1 MAKVTRGTQGRK
13 PESTLVTRAPKR
25 KRRSRNWGAAL
36 VAASIAVAWTVGGL
50 VMPSMASEPP
60 SVASV
65 HPEVNVSG
73 GGSVDV
79 GTTGSGAE
87 TLVGF
92 LRTSALTSTKDKNT
106 AWSMYGTTQSFGEY
120 TAQFLP
126 KSCIVGMSN
135 NYGTIGERIA
145 EEWITRPGARY
156 YGAWVLFPKDHKDFS
171 LDASTSRSADRSAD
185 SSTADADADSLEL
198 SLELDSDES
207 EESSPVETEIPSTTG
222 RTSVD
227 SETPKAVEPVVEKG
241 ETQAKDTPGT
251 NDSPSSSSKGTEL
264 SPSAANPGESKSRES
279 KESGESTPSVSPK
292 QSADDKAASAEPKAE
307 KTTAPKDED
316 KTTAPAS
323 KGGKDN
329 TEGAAKPGDDKAGK
343 TAPVLGQDRAPVF
356 SFRPNIPKI
365 NIKFD
370 PKKPKEIAMKEAI
383 EQIDKVQ
390 NDVLQELEEFA
401 SKHNLDKKFTDR
413 IRTKLNMQFENM
425 REKVK
430 KILDEKYA
438 ETNLAGGCQPCND
451 RKCTNTGSYVP
462 VGAIVLTPSL
472 KDSNAWLLGQ
482 KTTAHQ
488 VFYLPQYSST
498 NGGVISAGGADSFC
512 VEPQRVLK
520 PGSHNIYTYPSGV
533 EWAEKNPEKAEIVK
547 ALAWHYK
554 QQNNPSSYGKYQNA
568 IWKTVFGFP
577 GDTGIWNHQ
586 NDSQHTAPGASQ
598 ALISAAMSAYKNRVN
613 VLSTLQDMHLDQ
625 ISVDTAPDGKSKI
638 VFLQLNDYNQ
648 DANVRRNIGDQVYL
662 SVAGATDVDGKPVN
676 RISLTE
682 AEKGIHLKVANPN
695 AFSIKFA
702 GGLRNAED
710 AYFLNNSDTQA
721 QVAVLA
727 KQLTVSGSLKIEW
740 GTTDTANP
748 QVGTTLLVNG
758 SESNP
763 GGAEAIDISQYGPN
777 DTITLTDSVTY
788 SGLTKSSLSRDNYYL
803 VGKLM
808 RVRDG
813 VTTEIRIPGG
823 MRDIVKFPNGNFQGI
838 FPVKLKVSD
847 MKAGDKYYYEE
858 YIVTSDPRY
867 NKNEKIL
874 TGYGFLPVVVKHAGS
889 DNPDQT
895 VEIKQAGAKLV
906 INKVASGE
914 TANAGGQ
921 VRFDVNCIKDNKTT
935 ASKTLYASA
944 KGGAASVTGNG
955 PATEISVAPGSTCQV
970 KERYESTNLK
980 FSPEQVA
987 FTVTNQAGP
996 VNASTNVQ
1004 VGGNGH
1010 NVTATTNFTV
1020 PAGSTQV
1027 TVNTTNNYQADNVAK
1042 FILKKE
1048 RRTNDGSALEDGG
1061 FRFTVNCD
1069 GYDGDA
1075 LTLKKE
1081 NNYQWEF
1088 TQLKGKALKA
1098 GTKCTVK
1105 ETEQHNYPNHDWK
1118 SVDFS
1123 VQGTAGTPVNNGV
1136 SFVLPRAS
1144 QATAV
1149 VTATNTYE
1157 LKKGSLQVTKRVNTN
1172 AKNNPYQNQNY
1183 TFEADCFQPRP
1194 GDNSLAQQTTFE
1206 RQALGRLTDH
1216 ATWIRPVSVTPNKP
1230 LKLADKSLSVGTLC
1244 LVWER
1249 DVAGDVKP
1257 NLTWAGAGD
1266 DVTYTDGAGVTH
1278 TKARRVFIT
1287 PDNGHTPG
1295 IDLTATNDF
1304 QVPYGS
1310 FKIAKELTGDA
1321 ASDPKVTQ
1329 HDFRF
1334 AVNCQDNTGRKLF
1347 DEKIVTV
1354 KPGQTLDFAE
1364 HTNQQIRVG
1373 STCTIHEVQPKIKG
1387 IVSKLTEWKGMN
1399 YTTVGDLSTIRF
1411 QVPDKAAPQLT
1422 FTAVNEVKPDIAK
1435 FQIRKLVVPAGTE
1448 FTGNFKF
1455 LYECTDPNSTNGKN
1469 YTQSRPYGTQQA
1481 KPYIEVPAYGNSEI
1495 ITVPAKSQCRVTEV
1509 RSELPNVKDN
1519 SSQNPLKYATLSF
1532 DPAGAGQNSGV
1543 FTPGKDGKEVF
1554 TVSATNT
1561 YTEKM
1566 TGFQF
1571 SKKVTGNNKANHAAD
1586 SFDFGWS
1593 CQPRQGNAVTGSQR
1607 LADNGSHKVE
1617 NLPVGTRC
1625 VLWENPATP
1634 KAGEKNATKWTVAGK
1649 AQDGKN
1655 IDGHANAVEFTVDT
1669 EGTPV
1674 AIEANNS
1681 FDIPDTS
1688 ISIEKKVVKGNQ
1700 AEVPADK
1707 EYRVNV
1713 SCVYPTDNAVHP
1725 IASNEPLRV
1734 GKTLKFAADKNG
1746 VKIPVGASCTVE
1758 ETADSAMLPGH
1769 NLTVQ
1774 LKVGNQVVSQPNT
1787 SRADN
1792 ITVQAAGK
1800 TTVTIENT
1808 YNRQVGGFKLSKAV
1822 TGNGLDPA
1830 EALQA
1835 NGGSYAFDYNCV
1847 IAGKTVKKGT
1857 VTVTPQNTAEVND
1870 IPAGAKC
1877 SLTEKKVTA
1886 PTGFTAPQL
1895 SWKAVGTD
1903 PAGTV
1908 TIVENQKPTLEAT
1921 NDYTPY
1927 QVKFNLRKV
1936 VNTDDHTQPGGAYG
1950 FRIDC
1955 GSGAA
1960 KDVVLNQDNNYTW
1973 ESAGTPEFSRLSAKS
1988 CTITE
1993 TTLPELAGYT
2003 HQSVSYQVTN
2013 ATATQNQSAKSVT
2026 FAFPPKGDATVD
2038 VTATNDYQRQQGSI
2052 KVLKRV
2058 TVEGNV
2064 ANPWA
2069 NHQYNFEADCENPVD
2084 KSWND
2089 HDSVTVGAGQEGVFQ
2104 KGRWVG
2110 SVCHVWE
2117 NTTDTADVTNQL
2129 TWEGDGETVASY
2141 TDKNGVTHNNV
2152 RKVTIQADKGGT
2164 PAVALTAHNH
2174 LTVQYGTFTLAKKLS
2189 GDALDNDTV
2198 KNTEFTFRVT
2208 CDGIADQTVKV
2219 RPGTPVTLP
2228 GDKMKVG
2235 TSCTVHEEPSTIP
2248 GVSSTFAG
2256 WEGEGYTSA
2265 DNDGITVTIAKT
2277 AAGTPAQVFT
2287 ANNQVNYDQGKFQIR
2302 KSVIPA
2308 DATFDGNFR
2317 FDYTCEAP
2325 AGKTINPGM
2334 SLQGTVEVPA
2344 GQVSAEI
2351 LVPAGSKCQVT
2362 EANPQSA
2369 PAPNLVEGKNPLKYQ
2384 GTSFGQGSQGLTSQK
2399 LTVGKDQLV
2408 VFEATNTYVEQTT
2421 GFQFSKTLAGNNAAK
2436 HANNTFDFAWSCQA
2450 RNGKQ
2455 YSGSE
2460 TLTPTGSRVVENL
2473 PVGTKCVLWENS
2485 FARNKL
2491 ANESNP
2497 STKWTVNGKESA
2509 GAKITDFAGRE
2520 RNNAVS
2526 FEVKTEKD
2534 TVSITAENKFDIPG
2548 AALTVKKAVK
2558 ADKLSVLPKNQ
2569 KYRVD
2574 IACLYPTDGQNHT
2587 IAQGLELSDKQS
2599 KIYKTDLGG
2608 VAIPVGA
2615 TCTVTEDTGSAH
2627 VDGHNWSVKLL
2638 EGGREIST
2646 TNTAQVTVPQ
2656 AGTTVTI
2663 ENSYQRRVGGFELRK
2678 LVDGVNSNVALAA
2691 NKAKFEFT
2699 YDCRLGTESVK
2710 KGTITLD
2717 AQKLA
2722 EEITGIPAGAQCVVK
2737 EPKVTAPRGYAAPT
2751 VSWKL
2756 DGAESTT
2763 GTTTI
2768 AEGKTSR
2775 LEATNTYT
2783 PYQVNFNLKKL
2794 AAGSDGA
2801 KLAGLHT
2808 FQVTCG
2814 EGQNQATAEV
2824 TLSANGTETWD
2835 SSQFTGAPILS
2846 GEKCT
2851 ITETTPATVTNYNW
2865 KSVKYAVTGVTPD
2878 AKAPEKGVAFT
2889 LPKTGNASVSI
2900 TASNTY
2906 DHQLGSL
2913 ALQKAVSV
2921 KDNVANP
2928 WDNKSYDFT
2937 VDCYQPGEGNA
2948 VGAKIEALS
2957 KTLSLKAG
2965 EPAKTVVSKAP
2976 VGTVCYVKETVANT
2990 PDVTNQLTWGDA
3002 GTPAAHPDGTEN
3014 ARRVVIAEDTA
3025 KTPALTVTAL
3035 NQLEV
3040 HYGTFSLSKKL
3051 TGDAAAD
3058 VEVQKTAF
3066 NFTVDCD
3073 GIAAQ
3078 NISVKPGQSV
3088 TLPEGKMQVG
3098 SKCRVHEVS
3107 ATITGVSSKL
3117 TGWEGSASTAIAD
3130 NGIEVTIPTAG
3141 TPALSFTAVNEVTY
3155 DKASF
3160 QIRKVADAGTTNLN
3174 NVDFNFTYQCVA
3186 NGKTYTQKTPFNNQA
3201 PAEFIT
3207 VKPGATSAPISVPA
3221 GAKCRVTEVN
3231 PAATPTVTGQNPVNY
3246 DSTTFNPGGK
3256 GTVSAEFSATE
3267 GTVVTVEAKNIY
3279 VEQKTGFKL
3288 TKTVTGNNANNHS
3301 EKFTFGYSCKAP
3313 NGTKTTETTSLGSG
3327 DPAFAKGDLPV
3338 GTECVLWEDSASIA
3352 KKANETHTLKWT
3364 VGAATATTGT
3374 KVTDHNGATHENGVQ
3389 FTLETENK
3397 TVVVA
3402 AENHFEV
3409 PGTELTV
3416 KKTVTKD
3423 KNSEVPADKKFLVDI
3438 TCEYPTDGK
3447 THTIAAGVELGHG
3460 QTKTFTAD
3468 TAQVPIP
3475 VGAKCSVTEQ
3485 DASAAVDGHT
3495 WKLTV
3500 KDPNNVKTAGLQADK
3515 TKNTVELVND
3525 YKREVGGFKLT
3536 KAVDGI
3542 DFAKAVKANNGNF
3555 EFTYDCQLNGKTV
3568 KNGKGSLNL
3577 NDTKATATV
3586 TDIPQGAVC
3595 TLKETAPQAPAGFAA
3610 PKAPTWKIGVTASD
3624 SGVVTI
3630 AKGETTEVLA
3640 TNTYT
3645 PYQVK
3650 FDLKKVVKAAGDAK
3664 LDGDFKFQVT
3674 CGNKTQPVTLNA
3686 ANNYTWDSSQLE
3698 GLETLSGVKC
3708 SVEETEKATFPTHKW
3723 KSVQYD
3729 VTGVDKNQDAPKD
3742 GVAFTLPQT
3751 GDASVTITA
3760 TNDYEY
3766 KLGSFQLQKSVEV
3779 ADNAANPWKDKDYKF
3794 SVTCYEPGQNGA
3806 LGSQLPTV
3814 PLTLK
3819 ADGKPVM
3826 AVENAKVG
3834 TKCFVKETIAN
3845 TPQVTNTLTWD
3856 GAGETAVSPDKTAN
3870 TRQVVITETKPDS
3883 PVLVK
3888 AVNNLKVHFGTFK
3901 LHKELTGNAA
3911 DNLKVKD
3918 TEFTFK
3924 VACDGLE
3931 EQTLTLKGGETKAL
3945 PDDKMQV
3952 GSKCRVHE
3960 VPAKIAGVKG
3970 QAVVWN
3976 EDATATSDGGIE
3988 VTIPAA
3994 EVKDLTFTATNRFD
4008 YDLAKFKIH
4017 KTVTSPVEV
4026 AFNGDF
4032 HFTYQCQAPAGKAV
4046 DPALPLRGTVT
4057 VPAGQDS
4064 ADITVPAGSKCTVTE
4079 VNPKTKPAVVKN
4091 PQLNPVRYDSTTF
4104 DPAGKDFTSG
4114 EFTVSGQTVAK
4125 VTATNTYVEQMTGF
4139 QFSKEAVKGN
4149 NAAKHPGPFNF
4160 GYSCTLPGDKTRAGK
4175 ASLAVGQTESVDK
4188 LPVGTKCVLWE
4199 DRGQP
4204 LTNEQA
4210 STQWTVAGQEVSAKT
4225 LQGHENAVE
4234 FTVNTEKKPVVIS
4247 AVNTFEIPSTSL
4259 TVEKKVLTQGEKVN
4273 IPADKKFSVDVTC
4286 EYPTDGQTHIIAK
4299 GLLLKDK
4306 GSKEFTADTKGVKIP
4321 VGASCT
4327 ITENE
4332 KGASVPGH
4340 SLVKVEIKEGTAIL
4354 APASKASVTTTA
4366 EAKKV
4371 TIENTYQREFGG
4383 FTLAKTVSGE
4393 SHVTEPASYKFR
4405 YNCFNPKNVDEK
4417 VEGELDIASNS
4428 TKKVENIPVGYRCK
4442 ITEDKPNVEGAKWGY
4457 TLSKDTFEITKTA
4470 VQVAGQLDSNSI
4482 EVSAENKYTDSM
4494 GKFTVKKVV
4503 APGEGTD
4510 PALPPANAVYNFEY
4524 QCQAPGAAPSD
4535 KWQAF
4540 HIAQDE
4546 TFTSPNIPAGS
4557 ECAIREVQPTGDF
4570 TGLNAE
4576 VTWNLAESLTN
4587 PGVTATPAPAL
4598 VAAKDAFVFGKDG
4611 ETAGKFTIG
4620 KNNTVRELTAT
4631 NKFTHADVEL
4641 TLQKVAQATS
4651 ARGATDYS
4659 SDNYNRYILPRYAKR
4674 TAVEM
4679 RVTCTD
4685 AADTETY
4692 LNEKYDVPINGAV
4705 YKVPKKVPYGAKCR
4719 VAELDT
4725 AFDDAGALFYSGW
4738 RHSVDM
4744 SVTFASGGKALAE
4757 KYAFD
4762 ATQDDGDKAG
4772 IEFTAKDKTAIA
4784 VKMVN
4789 KWDCFAT
4796 VTSTLGA
4803 NFPNAPV
4810 VDGVRQID
4818 LSQKKPTDRVTIT
4831 DTVEFKNLPDLSG
4844 TTASYTVVGRLFDAT
4859 KAGQLNLRTFND
4871 RSQYLKWDNGHGQMW
4886 DYVYEAKIKSGTS
4899 TVTLT
4904 YDVPVSLLEAHP
4916 NGIAA
4921 AVAVYRDNYSNQ
4933 GGRIVDACNNY
4944 CNLVSIEPNLPQSQ
4958 QVKPTWKGELQTSVT
4973 NPASQSNMLYVG
4985 KDAADQQ
4992 VTDAVDYKNVVPGS
5006 YDLYAR
5012 IVAVGNESLVI
5023 GEGTKAVTTAAKGA
5037 NDLST
5042 GKWENNQIT
5051 VTKAALEEALKAGA
5065 SQFVTYEFLLPTG
5078 TATSG
5083 VDVNTLKDKAVAAH
5097 VDQNDVKQ
5105 QLFTPTVKT
5114 NATVGEDG
5122 AKTVP
5127 ADAKGNVTVYDKVT
5141 YRNLQG
5147 GKKYTV
5153 SGVLHVKNP
5162 DGTDGGVLEGIEP
5175 ASGTIDLSA
5184 KPKTESFSGEIT
5196 IKFSVP
5202 AAKLRQ
5208 KTAVAFEEVKDGN
5221 ILVAAHADIT
5231 DEDQTIYSPHLG
5243 TTASVTPGTT
5253 ATADTPATVD
5263 MEGAKLVKGK
5273 DTKNGVKVSDTV
5285 AYEALQPGE
5294 YVVYGEVMRVTANG
5308 GTAETGITG
5317 YTDLSVTDPASA
5329 SGSVVINF
5337 TKPLQAVSG
5346 EKYVV
5351 FEKLYRQ
5358 ADFAAGKPKA
5368 GAKPIAAHEDSK
5380 DIAQTITVPYV
5391 PRVTT
5396 DAKDGADGDKF
5407 VNPAADFT
5415 VQDEVTATGLIPGKT
5430 YDVAGELMIQDGT
5443 PNGTPTGITQTGQ
5456 ITAGEDGTGKTV
5468 LTFTVTA
5475 AKAVE
5480 LGLIGKPV
5488 VAFETLSQDGKKVA
5502 VHHDINDEKQT
5513 VYTGGMQTSARDEAD
5528 GNQTMIPGQKNA
5540 KVVDTVTFSGRFEK
5554 SHSYTLVGELHYADG
5569 TVVPGTSIVSKP
5581 VQSDKDGV
5589 IAEQKM
5595 TFTVPAN
5602 SIVAGKNMVVFEK
5615 LFEGKKTEGKPV
5627 VSHEDLTDVN
5637 QTITVNEVQITTN
5650 AYDGSAGDK
5659 SDPKDKNLTVGAG
5672 SETVTI
5678 YDQVSY
5684 EGLEVGK
5691 EYTITGT
5698 LHYQVD
5704 ATLADGT
5711 QVKKGQAIDAKYI
5724 KNTPSVTFKADKSNG
5739 TAIVEFVVDKAG
5751 LATAP
5756 VVVFESLKEGEVE
5769 IATHNDIGDDNQIVY
5784 VHKPEIGT
5792 TATVDNGKKVIQ
5804 VPADA
5809 KKAPKTITVKD
5820 EVAWSSLEP
5829 GDYTVVGKLM
5839 AAQNGALTSETPVAT
5854 GSASFKVTKNQT
5866 EGTVS
5871 MNFKVPLDKVKAGG
5885 DFVAYEY
5892 VYRASDVTE
5901 SGPKSGAAVV
5911 AQHEDLA
5918 DAGQTVTVGTL
5929 TTDAKDQADG
5939 DKFVDNTK
5947 DVSIVDVVT
5956 YSGLNPAKNYTLKG
5970 ELMDKATKQ
5979 TTGITSEIQV
5989 GPGTD
5994 HAIDPSG
6001 AGTFEL
6007 VFTVPARQILG
6018 KTVVAFET
6026 LFQDGKEFLIHH
6038 DIDDEDQTVRAPKLG
6053 TQATGSSETGQLLT
6067 DAKSSITDT
6076 VAYENLDTTKK
6087 YVIAGQLMNKADRQP
6102 LGITAVKEFSPKQA
6116 SGIEKVTFE
6125 VPAGKVPAG
6134 TTVVVFEKL
6143 YLAADVTVAGSQV
6156 TVKSGKNPVASHED
6170 INDEAQTVTTN
6181 ETPKIGTVLS
6191 VDGQRAKG
6199 TEVPVI
6205 GADTKSLVDVVDY
6218 QGLNP
6223 QVTYRLEAQLV
6234 VVSADGKVTETKNLG
6249 SISFQPKASAGTQP
6263 VTIPLT
6269 DKAALNPNQKL
6280 VAYETLYRL
6289 DKPGKPGEPGEKV
6302 TEHKDKE
6309 DKDQTVV
6316 NSYQPKIGTTLTNKA
6331 NGSQLVEG
6339 TSAEVTL
6346 VDTVKYEGLT
6356 VGQEYTLQGTL
6367 QHKVN
6372 GQPVDTG
6379 ITASATFTP
6388 KASEGT
6394 QEVTFTVP
6402 GAKLAEF
6409 VGTNTGEAELVAFEQ
6424 LFEGKGAT
6432 GEPVAKHE
6440 DINDA
6445 GQTVRVT
6452 NTPEIGT
6459 VLSADGKREPGTEE
6473 PTVYVAETLK
6483 LTDVVNYY
6491 NLKPNTE
6498 YTLDGRLMGVDAAGA
6513 AVETGVTNQA
6523 TFTTPAAKDGATL
6536 VSGSATVEFTVPR
6549 AVLEK
6554 HEKLVAFEKLFLGG
6568 ELVGVHENPG
6578 DKDQSVKVKKPGV
6591 GTVAS
6596 VNGLNTL
6603 ETWEGKKA
6611 SGEAAPETYTVTD
6624 VVRLYNVEEGK
6635 TYALAGQV
6643 YDQAKVGT
6651 AGAKALASAATT
6663 VKVDSQMAV
6672 TPTEVEKTQYGADVK
6687 VYETTMK
6694 LTVKRQDI
6702 TNKSTLVVFEQ
6713 LWAPGTFQGVNPDK
6727 TEVTAQ
6733 GKGSTPVAEHNKKDS
6748 ASQSVNVNKPQFGSL
6763 KLKKTVTGWDPKFQ
6777 RMSQTDAKYLFTVK
6791 CKQKGN
6797 EEIIALTEGGEKTID
6812 GIPAGDTCTIT
6823 EDVQNAVAQT
6833 GLKNT
6838 VKFTEANGITV
6849 ESTENGVAT
6858 VKVGGSADGDTRV
6871 ANVEVTAE
6879 NVLTHEPVIST
6890 NTTGKYGKTFTNG
6903 DTLTDNVDYNH
6914 MPAGDYLL
6922 HTYFV
6927 EMVKNAQ
6934 GETVAQ
6940 KIDYVSSLVTPVNP
6954 ESGKGA
6960 QLQNAANPTDG
6971 YQGTWPV
6978 DITIPA
6984 ELQQTGKQIVV
6995 WQDLYRAPLDSERA
7009 KFEASLQ
7016 NLKAGETSQLAP
7028 LVVSH
7033 HETTDKQGKGY
7044 QWLQV
7049 STHFGSFQVQK
7060 AVQVDGSLGANV
7072 AKQLPQSFHF
7082 SYVAEAPAGKAL
7094 RTGTKASG
7102 EFTLTVD
7109 PKNPAAATSPVFDGF
7124 PVGTKVTI
7132 TETGVEGVMPT
7143 GASMKTTWAAAA
7155 GKTGTAWTNE
7165 VETKSKVIEIVP
7177 SGLLQ
7182 LRVTNTFE
7190 GTNPQLATVATTL
7203 DGGKMLKPSEDTKV
7217 FDTVTYSGL
7226 VADRSYWL
7234 RTELVYTDDSTPVL
7248 GADEKPL
7255 ELWTKVT
7262 ASQNGTGTW
7271 VVGKDNPLVVP
7282 ATSAPDRDVVFF
7294 ESLYEVPNTPGSDEN
7309 TPPTPGVNPPVVEH
7323 KNPQDEKQTVTRRPK
7338 LDLQTV
7344 AKLEGEATTLVA
7356 GQASKVIDTVSYNG
7370 LQAGGSYTL
7379 EGKLVKKSDG
7389 STVAGPIIVTGLTA
7403 SDTGSGKWEMQIP
7416 LSADQ
7421 TKNLADGDE
7430 LVVFEKAYAGKLPK
7444 DSSTSTLQLVKAH
7457 EDLKDASQTVKVT
7470 KPKTPPTPPVT
7481 TPPTKP
7487 GTPPGG
7493 GTPPPGG
7500 GTPPGGGDTP
7510 PGGNVPPPDVPQP
7523 PVSPSTTTPPPPP
7536 VTPPV
7541 SPSTTTPPP
7550 KPPVAPANT
7559 IPPARAKVPP
7569 TLARTGAQAAVV
7581 GVLSLA
7587 MIAAGA
7593 TIGLLAARRKR
7604 ESEK

>member
-3279 VEQKTGFKL
+3279 VEQKTGFKF
-3288 TKTVTGNNANNHS
+3288 TKSVTGNNADNHQ
-3301 EKFTFGYSCKAP
+3301 EKFTFGYSCQAP
-3313 NGTKTTETTSLGSG
+3313 NGTKTTGTTQLGNG
-3327 DPAFAKGDLPV
+3327 DPAFTKNDLPV

-3352 KKANETHTLKWT
+3352 KKPNETHTLKWT
-3364 VGAATATTGT
+3364 VGETPATPGT
-3374 KVTDHNGATHENGVQ
+3374 KVTDHNGASHDNGVQ
-3389 FTLETENK
+3389 FKLETENK
-3397 TVVVA
+3397 TVVIA
-3402 AENHFEV
+3402 AENNFEV

-3423 KNSEVPADKKFLVDI
+3423 KNSDAPGDKKFSVNV
-3438 TCEYPTDGK
+3438 TCNYPTDGK
-3447 THTIAAGVELGHG
+3447 DHVIAQNLKLGHG
-3460 QTKTFTAD
+3460 ETQTFTKD
-3468 TAQVPIP
+3468 VNQVAIP
-3475 VGAKCSVTEQ
+3475 VGAKCTVTE
-3485 DASAAVDGHT
+3485 DEASAAVPGHA

-3500 KDPNNVKTAGLQADK
+3500 KDPNNVKTAGVQAEK
-3515 TKNTVELVND
+3515 AKNTVELVND

-3536 KAVDGI
+3536 KAVVGI
-3542 DFAKAVKANNGNF
+3542 DFAEATKANNGKF
-3555 EFTYDCQLNGKTV
+3555 EFTYTCQLDGKTV
-3568 KNGKGSLNL
+3568 KNGTGSLDL
-3577 NDTKATATV
+3577 TDTKASV
-3586 TDIPQGAVC
+3586 EVKDIPQGATC
-3595 TLKETAPQAPAGFAA
+3595 TLTEKTVKAPNGYAVSQT
-3610 PKAPTWKIGVTASD
+3610 PTWKVGETASD
-3624 SGVVTI
+3624 TGVVTI
-3630 AKGETTEVLA
+3630 TEGQSVEVLA
-3640 TNTYT
+3640 TNIYT
-3645 PYQVK
+3645 PYKVR
-3650 FDLKKVVKAAGDAK
+3650 FDLKKVVDANDKAK

-3674 CGNKTQPVTLNA
+3674 CGGKTQPVTLNA

-3698 GLETLSGVKC
+3698 GLKILSGVKC
-3708 SVEETEKATFPTHKW
+3708 SIEETEKATFPTHNW
-3723 KSVQYD
+3723 KSVKYTLSDSAKDQN
-3729 VTGVDKNQDAPKD
+3729 VTPERVS
-3742 GVAFTLPQT
+3742 FTLPAT
-3751 GDASVTITA
+3751 GDASVTVTA
-3760 TNDYEY
+3760 TNRYEH
-3766 KLGSFQLQKSVEV
+3766 KLGSFQLQKLVDV
-3779 ADNAANPWKDKDYKF
+3779 ADGADNPWAGKTYPF
-3794 SVTCYEPGQNGA
+3794 NVTCYEPGVNDQLGA
-3806 LGSQLPTV
+3806 KSKTIKLN
-3814 PLTLK
+3814 LK
-3819 ADGKPVM
+3819 ADQDPQTV
-3826 AVENAKVG
+3826 VEKVKVG
-3834 TKCFVKETIAN
+3834 TTCYVAEDVEN
-3845 TPQVTNTLTWD
+3845 TPDVTNTLTWD
-3856 GAGETAVSPDKTAN
+3856 GAGKTAVSPDSVAN
-3870 TRQVVITETKPDS
+3870 TREVVITETKPDK

-3888 AVNNLKVHFGTFK
+3888 AVNKLKVHFGTFK
-3901 LHKELTGNAA
+3901 LRKALDGDAQ
-3911 DNLKVKD
+3911 DNSTVKNTEFNFKVK
-3918 TEFTFK
+3918 
-3924 VACDGLE
+3924 CDGLA
-3931 EQTLTLKGGETKAL
+3931 EQTLKVEPGATVDFAQATGQKVKVGTK
-3945 PDDKMQV
+3945 
-3952 GSKCRVHE
+3952 CTVHE
-3960 VPAKIAGVKG
+3960 VPAEIAGVTTKLTS
-3970 QAVVWN
+3970 WN
-3976 EDATATSDGGIE
+3976 TGATTTADGGVE
-3988 VTIPAA
+3988 VTIPPT
-3994 EVKDLTFTATNRFD
+3994 ETTDLTFTATNQVTYD
-4008 YDLAKFKIH
+4008 YAKFRIRKVV
-4017 KTVTSPVEV
+4017 KSPVEV

-4032 HFTYQCQAPAGKAV
+4032 QFTYNCAAPEGKTV
-4046 DPALPLRGTVT
+4046 NPKMPLSGTVN
-4057 VPAGQDS
+4057 VPANQDS
-4064 ADITVPAGSKCTVTE
+4064 AEITVPKGSKCSVTE
-4079 VNPKTKPAVVKN
+4079 ADPAKNPGIVPNPTVNPVK
-4091 PQLNPVRYDSTTF
+4091 YDSTTF
-4104 DPAGKDFTSG
+4104 DPEGKNLTSG
-4114 EFTVSGQTVAK
+4114 EFTADGQTVK
-4125 VTATNTYVEQMTGF
+4125 LVTATNTYIERMTGF
-4139 QFSKEAVKGN
+4139 QFSKDSVKGN
-4149 NAAKHPGPFNF
+4149 NAAKHPGPFTF
-4160 GYSCTLPGDKTRAGK
+4160 GYSCTLPGDKVQKHTVSLPVGK
-4175 ASLAVGQTESVDK
+4175 TESVSK

-4199 DRGQP
+4199 NRGQP

-4210 STQWTVAGQEVSAKT
+4210 STKWTVAGQEREGKT
-4225 LQGHENAVE
+4225 IDGHPNAVD
-4234 FTVNTEKKPVVIS
+4234 FTVDTDNKPVVIS
-4247 AVNTFEIPSTSL
+4247 AVNTFDIPGTTL
-4259 TVEKKVLTQGEKVN
+4259 KIHKVVSRGDRAEVPNNKTFKV
-4273 IPADKKFSVDVTC
+4273 SVDCV
-4286 EYPTDGQTHIIAK
+4286 YPTDNKSHVVAANIAIK
-4299 GLLLKDK
+4299 NGET
-4306 GSKEFTADTKGVKIP
+4306 KEFTKDQQGVAIP

-4327 ITENE
+4327 VTEDEESAKLAGHTWSIQMKDGESVISNTNQAQVTVPNGG
-4332 KGASVPGH
+4332 KTIDLDNYYQRDFGAFKINKEVVAGSFVTQPVSYQFTYKCSDPKDASKSVDGDMTV
-4340 SLVKVEIKEGTAIL
+4340 SAKGTAF
-4354 APASKASVTTTA
+4354 SK
-4366 EAKKV
+4366 E
-4371 TIENTYQREFGG
+4371 
-4383 FTLAKTVSGE
+4383 
-4393 SHVTEPASYKFR
+4393 
-4405 YNCFNPKNVDEK
+4405 
-4417 VEGELDIASNS
+4417 
-4428 TKKVENIPVGYRCK
+4428 IPVGYTCEIQETNPQVK
-4442 ITEDKPNVEGAKWGY
+4442 GVKWTAQLSQNKFTIEKPKAEQIT
-4457 TLSKDTFEITKTA
+4457 S
-4470 VQVAGQLDSNSI
+4470 VQV
-4482 EVSAENKYTDSM
+4482 SATNNFSDAT
-4494 GKFTVKKVV
+4494 GKFQVKKVT
-4503 APGEGTD
+4503 A
-4510 PALPPANAVYNFEY
+4510 PANSQDPVSAPLNTKYNFEY
-4524 QCQAPGAAPSD
+4524 ECHAPGQRPANP
-4535 KWQAF
+4535 
-4540 HIAQDE
+4540 
-4546 TFTSPNIPAGS
+4546 TFNKFSITGEGTWTSPEIPSGS
-4557 ECAIREVQPTGDF
+4557 ECSIRELRPSGELTGI
-4570 TGLNAE
+4570 NADVE
-4576 VTWNLAESLTN
+4576 WSVEEGLTN
-4587 PGVTATPAPAL
+4587 PEATATAHP
-4598 VAAKDAFVFGKDG
+4598 VMVEESEAFAFGSDG
-4611 ETAGKFTIG
+4611 ATAGKFTIG
-4620 KNNTVRELTAT
+4620 KNNTVLKLTAT
-4631 NKFTHADVEL
+4631 NKFSHADVEL
-4641 TLQKVAQATS
+4641 TLQKVAES
-4651 ARGATDYS
+4651 TDNNGTTEYS
-4659 SDNYNRYILPRYAKR
+4659 KEKFAYWDYYYKSFGWNGWGGFVTRNHVDMK
-4674 TAVEM
+4674 
-4679 RVTCTD
+4679 VTCGGKD
-4685 AADTETY
+4685 LGTY
-4692 LNEKYDVPINGAV
+4692 QVPINGDV
-4705 YKVPKKVPYGAKCR
+4705 VKVKEKVAYGTKCT

-4725 AFDDAGALFYSGW
+4725 SFNDYNMLFYGRW
-4738 RHSVDM
+4738 RHKVDM
-4744 SVTFASGGKALAE
+4744 TATPKSGGKAIEASYSFDAVENDGE
-4757 KYAFD
+4757 KAAITFD
-4762 ATQDDGDKAG
+4762 ATDKVNV
-4772 IEFTAKDKTAIA
+4772 A

-4789 KWDCFAT
+4789 KWDCFAS
-4796 VTSTLGA
+4796 VTSELGTNHA
-4803 NFPNAPV
+4803 NAPL

-4818 LSQKKPTDRVTIT
+4818 LTGKKSTDRVTLT
-4831 DTVEFKNLPDLSG
+4831 DKVVMPKNMPG
-4844 TTASYTVVGRLFDAT
+4844 NRTYTVVGRLFDASLAGKLT
-4859 KAGQLNLRTFND
+4859 KTGFND
-4871 RSQYLKWDNGHGQMW
+4871 PNTYLKWENAGGGTW
-4886 DYVYEAKIKSGTS
+4886 DYVYQSGISAGTEAI
-4899 TVTLT
+4899 TLT
-4904 YDVPVSLLEAHP
+4904 YDVPVSLLEEHP

-4921 AVAVYRDNYSNQ
+4921 GVAVYN
-4933 GGRIVDACNNY
+4933 GGAWNPSCANSCGLIAVEAG
-4944 CNLVSIEPNLPQSQ
+4944 LPQSQ
-4958 QVKPTWKGELQTSVT
+4958 QVKPKWSGQMETQVK
-4973 NPASQSNMLYVG
+4973 NPATNSNMLRVG
-4985 KDAADQQ
+4985 KNVGDQK
-4992 VTDAVDYKNVVPGS
+4992 VTDTVKYTNVTPGN

-5012 IVAVGNESLVI
+5012 IVAVDNPSLVI
-5023 GEGTKAVTTAAKGA
+5023 GEGTKNVDTVPAGTNGLASGA
-5037 NDLST
+5037 LDND
-5042 GKWENNQIT
+5042 QIT
-5051 VTKAALEEALKAGA
+5051 VRQADLDAALQAGA
-5065 SQFVTYEFLLPTG
+5065 SQFVTYEFLLPKG

-5083 VDVNTLKDKAVAAH
+5083 VDVNTLKSQAKAAH

-5122 AKTVP
+5122 AKTVN
-5127 ADAKGNVTVYDKVT
+5127 ANAKGNVTVYDKVT
-5141 YRNLQG
+5141 YKNLQG
-5147 GKKYTV
+5147 GKKYMV

-5162 DGTDGGVLEGIEP
+5162 DGTDGGVLEGVEP
-5175 ASGTIDLSA
+5175 ATGTIDLSA
-5184 KPKTESFSGEIT
+5184 QAKDKSFSGEIT
-5196 IKFSVP
+5196 IKFTVP
-5202 AAKLRQ
+5202 AEKLRQ
-5208 KTAVAFEEVKDGN
+5208 KTAVAFEEVKDGD

-5231 DEDQTIYSPHLG
+5231 DEAQTIYSPSLG
-5243 TTASVTPGTT
+5243 TTASVNPGKPST
-5253 ATADTPATVD
+5253 ATADAPAQVD
-5263 MEGAKLVKGK
+5263 MSDAKQVGDTTK
-5273 DTKNGVKVSDTV
+5273 DEIAVTVSDTV
-5285 AYEALQPGE
+5285 AYESLQPGS
-5294 YVVYGEVMRVTANG
+5294 YVVYGELKRVTAG
-5308 GTAETGITG
+5308 KTVAETDVTG
-5317 YTDLSVTDPASA
+5317 YAELTVTETSAA
-5329 SGSVVINF
+5329 SGTVKVEF
-5337 TKPLQAVSG
+5337 AKKLKATSG
-5346 EKYVV
+5346 ERFVF
-5351 FEKLYRQ
+5351 FEKLYR
-5358 ADFAAGKPKA
+5358 ASDFDKSTGKPKA
-5368 GAKPIAAHEDSK
+5368 GAKPVASHEDPEDK
-5380 DIAQTITVPYV
+5380 AQTITVPYV

-5396 DAKDGADGDKF
+5396 NATDNADGDKY

-5415 VQDEVTATGLIPGKT
+5415 VKDEVSATGLIPGKT

-5443 PNGTPTGITQTGQ
+5443 PNGKATGIKQTGK

-5475 AKAVE
+5475 AKAQE

-5488 VAFETLSQDGKKVA
+5488 VAFETLSQDGKEVA
-5502 VHHDINDEKQT
+5502 VHHDINDDKQT
-5513 VYTGGMQTSARDEAD
+5513 VYTGGMQTAARDEAD

-5540 KVVDTVTFSGRFEK
+5540 KVVDTVTFTGRFEK

-5569 TVVPGTSIVSKP
+5569 TVVPGTNVASKP

-5589 IAEQKM
+5589 IAEQQM
-5595 TFTVPAN
+5595 TFTVPAQ
-5602 SIVAGKNMVVFEK
+5602 SIKAGQNMVVVEK
-5615 LFEGKKTEGKPV
+5615 LFDGNKTEGKPV
-5627 VSHEDLTDVN
+5627 VSHEDLKDAN
-5637 QTITVNEVQITTN
+5637 QTITVNPVQITTT
-5650 AYDGSAGDK
+5650 AYDGTPGKDK
-5659 SDPKDKNLTVGAG
+5659 ADPKDKNLTVGAG
-5672 SETVTI
+5672 SETVTV
-5678 YDQVSY
+5678 YDQVGY

-5691 EYTITGT
+5691 EYTVTGT
-5698 LHYQVD
+5698 LHYQAD
-5704 ATLADGT
+5704 AILADGT
-5711 QVKKGQAIDAKYI
+5711 QVKKGDAVDAKYI
-5724 KNTPSVTFKADKSNG
+5724 KNTPSVTFKAEKPKGNV
-5739 TAIVEFVVDKAG
+5739 IVEFVVDKAG

-5769 IATHNDIGDDNQIVY
+5769 IATHNDLEDESQIVH
-5784 VHKPEIGT
+5784 VHKPSIGT

-5804 VPADA
+5804 VPADS
-5809 KKAPKTITVKD
+5809 KKAPQTITVKD
-5820 EVAWSSLEP
+5820 EIAWLNLEP
-5829 GDYTVVGKLM
+5829 GNYTVEGKLM
-5839 AAQNGALTSETPVAT
+5839 PVQNGKVTEGATPVAT
-5854 GSASFKVTKNQT
+5854 QT
-5866 EGTVS
+5866 AKLTVKKGETAGTVT
-5871 MNFKVPLDKVKAGG
+5871 MEFQVPFDKVKTGG
-5885 DFVAYEY
+5885 DFVAYE
-5892 VYRASDVTE
+5892 VVKNTSDQIVAS
-5901 SGPKSGAAVV
+5901 
-5911 AQHEDLA
+5911 HEDPA
-5918 DAGQTVTVGTL
+5918 DAGQTVTVGSL

-5947 DVSIVDVVT
+5947 DVQIVDVVT
-5956 YSGLNPAKNYTLKG
+5956 YSGLNPAKKYTLKG

-5979 TTGITSEIQV
+5979 STGITSSIEV
-5989 GPGTD
+5989 GPGTG
-5994 HAIDPSG
+5994 HEINASG

-6007 VFTVPARQILG
+6007 MFTVKASQILG

-6026 LFQDGKEFLIHH
+6026 LYQDGQEFLIHH
-6038 DIDDEDQTVRAPKLG
+6038 DIDDEDQTVRSPQLRTSAAG
-6053 TQATGSSETGQLLT
+6053 DSETKQLLT
-6067 DAKSSITDT
+6067 DANSKIVDT
-6076 VAYENLDTTKK
+6076 VAYTNLDTSKK
-6087 YVIAGQLMNKADRQP
+6087 YVIAGQLMNKADEQP

-6116 SGIEKVTFE
+6116 SGTEKVTFE

-6134 TTVVVFEKL
+6134 ASVVVYEKL
-6143 YLAADVTVAGSQV
+6143 YLADDVTVDGNQV
-6156 TVKSGKNPVASHED
+6156 TAKSGKNPVASHED

-6191 VDGQRAKG
+6191 ADGQRAKG
-6199 TEVPVI
+6199 SEIPEI
-6205 GADTKSLVDVVDY
+6205 APDTQSLVDVVDY
-6218 QGLNP
+6218 KGLNP
-6223 QVTYRLEAQLV
+6223 QVNYRLVAQLV
-6234 VVSADGKVTETKNLG
+6234 VVSADGKVTETKNIG
-6249 SISFQPKASAGTQP
+6249 TADFQPQASAGNQP
-6263 VTIPLT
+6263 VTIQLT
-6269 DKAALNPNQKL
+6269 DKAALNPNQHV

-6302 TEHKDKE
+6302 TEHKDPK
-6309 DKDQTVV
+6309 DKDQTVK
-6316 NSYQPKIGTTLTNKA
+6316 NSYQPKVGTTLTNQA
-6331 NGSQLVEG
+6331 NGSKLVEG
-6339 TSAEVTL
+6339 TGADVTL
-6346 VDTVKYEGLT
+6346 VDTVAYDGLT
-6356 VGQEYTLQGTL
+6356 IGQEYTLKGTL
-6367 QHKVN
+6367 QHKVD
-6372 GQPVDTG
+6372 GKAVDTG
-6379 ITASATFTP
+6379 ITGTATFTP
-6388 KASEGT
+6388 QASKGT
-6394 QEVTFTVP
+6394 QEVTFTVS
-6402 GAKLAEF
+6402 GKKLAEF
-6409 VGTNTGEAELVAFEQ
+6409 VGTHTGEAELVAYEQ
-6424 LFEGKGAT
+6424 LFEGKGDT

-6445 GQTVRVT
+6445 QQTVRVT

-6459 VLSADGKREPGTEE
+6459 VLSPDGERKAGSEE
-6473 PTVYVAETLK
+6473 PTLYVANEVK

-6498 YTLDGRLMGVDAAGA
+6498 YTLDGRLMGVDASGA
-6513 AVETGVTNQA
+6513 AVETGVTGQA
-6523 TFTTPAAKDGATL
+6523 TFTTPAAKGGATL
-6536 VSGSATVEFTVPR
+6536 VSGSAKVEFTVPR
-6549 AVLEK
+6549 AVLEN

-6568 ELVGVHENPG
+6568 ELVGIHEDPG

-6591 GTVAS
+6591 GTSAE
-6596 VNGLNTL
+6596 VNGLKAFT
-6603 ETWEGKKA
+6603 TWEGVNAK
-6611 SGEAAPETYTVTD
+6611 GEKSTETHTVRDT
-6624 VVRLYNVEEGK
+6624 VRLYNVEVGK

-6643 YDQAKVGT
+6643 YDQSVAGT
-6651 AGAKALASAATT
+6651 ATAKPLARAAAT
-6663 VKVDSQMAV
+6663 VKVSADMLRPA
-6672 TPTEVEKTQYGADVK
+6672 TEVEKTQYGEDVQ
-6687 VYETTMK
+6687 VYEATMD
-6694 LTVKRQDI
+6694 LVVKRSDI
-6702 TNKSTLVVFEQ
+6702 AKNMTLVVFEQ
-6713 LWAPGTFQGVNPDK
+6713 LWAPGTYKGVTE
-6727 TEVTAQ
+6727 TEVTPQ
-6733 GKGSTPVAEHNKKDS
+6733 GDNATPVATHNDPSADS
-6748 ASQSVNVNKPQFGSL
+6748 QAVTVDKPQFGSL
-6763 KLKKTVTGWDPKFQ
+6763 KLKKTVTGWDEAFKQ
-6777 RMSQTDAKYLFTVK
+6777 VDRKKARYRFTVT
-6791 CKQKGN
+6791 CAQKGN
-6797 EEIIALTEGGEKTID
+6797 VESFELAEDAEHLID
-6812 GIPAGDTCTIT
+6812 GIPLGDKCTIT
-6823 EDVQNAVAQT
+6823 EDVQNAVEQT
-6833 GLKNT
+6833 GLNTT
-6838 VKFTEANGITV
+6838 VKYTETNGIHVESVENGKAVVQVGGTANG
-6849 ESTENGVAT
+6849 
-6858 VKVGGSADGDTRV
+6858 ADTV
-6871 ANVEVTAE
+6871 ANVEVVAD
-6879 NVLTHEPVIST
+6879 NNLTHNPVITT
-6890 NTTGKYGKTFTNG
+6890 NTQTSFGKTLTNG
-6903 DTLTDNVDYNH
+6903 DTFTDEVTYRH
-6914 MPAGDYLL
+6914 FAAGSYVL

-6927 EMVKNAQ
+6927 EMVKDQATGQ
-6934 GETVAQ
+6934 SVAK
-6940 KIDYVSSLVTPVNP
+6940 KIDYLPSYVTDQSVKAEATAPR
-6954 ESGKGA
+6954 
-6960 QLQNAANPTDG
+6960 DG
-6971 YQGTWPV
+6971 YDGTWAVNINLP
-6978 DITIPA
+6978 DGLEQA
-6984 ELQQTGKQIVV
+6984 GKQIVV
-6995 WQDLYRAPLDSERA
+6995 WQDVYVAPQGEDKA

-7016 NLKAGETSQLAP
+7016 SLKTGETSKAAK
-7028 LVVSH
+7028 LVASH
-7033 HETTDKQGKGY
+7033 HETSQNLGDGY
-7044 QWLQV
+7044 QWLRV
-7049 STHFGSFQVQK
+7049 SSNYGSFQVEK
-7060 AVQVDGSLGANV
+7060 AVALGNLTDTV
-7072 AKQLPQSFHF
+7072 KQQLPKTFTF
-7082 SYVAEAPAGKAL
+7082 TYTAEVPAGKTL
-7094 RTGTKASG
+7094 RTGTKASDTF
-7102 EFTLTVD
+7102 ELTVD
-7109 PKNPAAATSPVFDGF
+7109 PSKPAAAKSKVFEGF

-7132 TETGVEGVMPT
+7132 TETGMKGTLPT
-7143 GASMKTTWAAAA
+7143 GAEMSTTWATAA
-7155 GKTGTAWTNE
+7155 GKTGTAWTNGTE
-7165 VETKSKVIEIVP
+7165 SKSQVITITP
-7177 SGLLQ
+7177 FGFLQ
-7182 LRVTNTFE
+7182 VKATNTFKP
-7190 GTNPQLATVATTL
+7190 TNPQLATLATTT
-7203 DGGKMLKPSEDTKV
+7203 DGAKMLKPSEATPV
-7217 FDTVTYSGL
+7217 MDTVTYSEL
-7226 VADRSYWL
+7226 VADREYWL
-7234 RTELVYTDDSTPVL
+7234 LTELVYTDDSSPVL
-7248 GADEKPL
+7248 GADGQPL
-7255 ELWTKVT
+7255 VRWTKVR
-7262 ASQNGTGTW
+7262 ASQEGKGTW
-7271 VVGKDNPLVVP
+7271 VVDKDNPLMVP
-7282 ATSAPDRDVVFF
+7282 ETTDPERDLVFF
-7294 ESLYEVPNTPGSDEN
+7294 ETLFEVPNTPGDDG
-7309 TPPTPGVNPPVVEH
+7309 TKPPDPKDPNNPPVVSH
-7323 KNPQDEKQTVTRRPK
+7323 KDPKDPKQVVSKRPK
-7338 LDLQTV
+7338 LELSTV
-7344 AKLEGEATTLVA
+7344 ATIGKDGKTIVA
-7356 GQASKVIDTVSYNG
+7356 GQDVKLADAVTYNG
-7370 LQAGGSYTL
+7370 LKAGGTYTL
-7379 EGKLVKKSDG
+7379 VGTLVKKSDG
-7389 STVAGPIIVTGLTA
+7389 KTIAGPINMSGLTA
-7403 SDTGSGKWEMQIP
+7403 SDTGSGTWTMEIP
-7416 LSADQ
+7416 VSGEQ
-7421 TKNLADGDE
+7421 TKNLQNGDK
-7430 LVVFEKAYAGKLPK
+7430 LVVFEKVYEGKLPEAGNEASK
-7444 DSSTSTLQLVKAH
+7444 LKALLVH
-7457 EDLKDASQTVKVT
+7457 EDLEDAAQTVTVT
-7470 KPKTPPTPPVT
+7470 KPS
-7481 TPPTKP
+7481 
-7487 GTPPGG
+7487 TPPGG

-7500 GTPPGGGDTP
+7500 GTPPGGGGTPPPGGDTP

-7523 PVSPSTTTPPPPP
+7523 PVSPSTTTPPG
-7536 VTPPV
+7536 TPPV